1 MSKLIGFMILVLA
14 MSFNAKAESVNVT
27 PVSDEAAVVETV
39 NHVIY
44 QSHIEALADANAA
57 QGLNWHVGD
66 RASYKLDGGFIK
78 GTIESFVR
86 EDTGSGFWMQQDANL
101 GLFGKQKVEI
111 LFNKADGQIQKLL
124 VNGKEQSVPTAGD
137 VEVIEMKED
146 HIRVAAGEFDCIYV
160 KIKDK
165 KEGQVQEAWI
175 NPGAVPMSGVIKSM
189 SDTQLGKL
197 TQELTSFSFKFTR

>member
-1 MSKLIGFMILVLA
+1 MAKLIGFMASILIA
-14 MSFNAKAESVNVT
+14 SFNAQATSVTVA
-27 PVSDEAAVVETV
+27 PVSDETMVVEIV
-39 NHVIY
+39 NQTIY
-44 QSHIEALADANAA
+44 QAHIEALADANAA

-78 GTIESFVR
+78 GTIQSFVR
-86 EDTGSGFWMQQDANL
+86 EDTGSGFWMQQDADL

-124 VNGKEQSVPTAGD
+124 VNGKEQSAPAAGD

-146 HIRVAAGEFDCIYV
+146 HIRVTAGEFDCIYV